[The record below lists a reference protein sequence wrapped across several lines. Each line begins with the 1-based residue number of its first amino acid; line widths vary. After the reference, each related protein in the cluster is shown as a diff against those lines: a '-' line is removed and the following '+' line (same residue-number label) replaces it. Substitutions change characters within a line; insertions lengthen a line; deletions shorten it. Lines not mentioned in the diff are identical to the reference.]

1 MIQYNNYKRFY
12 AEPGLF
18 TLSGTSYEGYVEVL
32 SGSPYISNTL
42 DVLTNKCNI
51 NTVTPRVPLQKET
64 TYRTDL
70 LCSDFFYDRY
80 ISDSSQLPISLEDIL
95 IQPND
100 FLNYGLIS
108 EKLDLLNTNT
118 TYTYSRC
125 LLPNNKLPNNL
136 ENVKFASINTDT
148 KTTLSIVSEFQDSVL
163 FSSSPTFVDLGSI
176 KGFTVVNNI
185 DDENKSVI
193 FAFSDT
199 KLISLSCD
207 DTNMSVIEVSPY
219 YVSNTIENILTFSN
233 IGGVVCVDTNLF
245 VTDTGNNNI
254 IKYDIS
260 GYINNDITLTNKRNL
275 IEIVGGKGQARD
287 NLLFNAPTV
296 LTTDGKHV
304 AVYDSGNFII
314 KVFDTDLNFVARVS
328 GVNLRTEQFITFE
341 YNTLTGLLYILT
353 QTTTG
358 IKIYIID
365 DHYNIVN
372 IYTSQLALNNL
383 EVIRNIAFSLSD
395 SNYFYICTN
404 FSIYK
409 LVVNRPEYIFG
420 RLASSRFYTNI
431 VTTDIVTPGST
442 TTNTTVTLSSTTTPN
457 LAIGSLWNYINVN
470 FNESSFIWNI
480 DNLEPYGSV
489 PPFDTFANGW
499 WNYNNTP
506 HQDNVKQ
513 YVDTNFVDADYYW
526 NVVTLET
533 TLGNTITVPIS
544 STTVTTGPAISST
557 ITTSTIYRDPFIGL
571 RIAPQSTNFDRVFF
585 VTGSRIYYFNEQH
598 SLNTVLK
605 EQNFQNFGNTITLSK
620 EEYIQ
625 PSSINKELYKVA
637 RDIIELK
644 NNIVGRFTG
653 VYDER
658 NIFTY
663 TDYNYNINLSEIYN
677 QSPNNYY
684 IHDNEKNILGVIN
697 RVITEIYTL
706 QEQLI
711 KLTAADFGDELAP
724 VFNYGSNQPSNV
736 LIIE

>member
-1 MIQYNNYKRFY
+1 MIQYNKYKRFY

-18 TLSGTSYEGYVEVL
+18 TLSGSSYEGYVEVL
-32 SGSPYISNTL
+32 SGSPYVSNTL
-42 DVLTNKCNI
+42 DILTNKCNI
-51 NTVTPRVPLQKET
+51 NTVTTRVPLQKAT

-148 KTTLSIVSEFQDSVL
+148 KTTFSIVSEFQDSIL
-163 FSSSPTFVDLGSI
+163 FSSSPTFVDIGSI
-176 KGFTVVNNI
+176 KGFTVINNI

-207 DTNMSVIEVSPY
+207 DTNISIIEISPY

-254 IKYDIS
+254 IKYDIG
-260 GYINNDITLTNKRNL
+260 GYINNDITLSNKRNL
-275 IEIVGGKGQARD
+275 TEIVGGKGQARD

-296 LTTDGKHV
+296 LATDGKHV

-314 KVFDTDLNFVARVS
+314 KVFDTDLNFIARIS

-365 DHYNIVN
+365 DHYNIAN
-372 IYTSQLALNNL
+372 IYTSQLVLDSL
-383 EVIRNIAFSLSD
+383 EVIKNITFSLSD

-409 LVVNRPEYIFG
+409 LLVNRPEYIFG

-431 VTTDIVTPGST
+431 VTTDIVTPGIT
-442 TTNTTVTLSSTTTPN
+442 TTLNFVV
-457 LAIGSLWNYINVN
+457 GSLWNYTNVN

-480 DNLEPYGSV
+480 DNIVPYDSV

-506 HQDNVKQ
+506 HQDNAKE
-513 YVDTNFVDADYYW
+513 YVDTNFADADYYW

-533 TLGNTITVPIS
+533 STTNTITAP
-544 STTVTTGPAISST
+544 TSST

-571 RIAPQSTNFDRVFF
+571 HITPQTTNFDRVFF

-605 EQNFQNFGNTITLSK
+605 EQNFENFGNKVTLSK

-625 PSSINKELYKVA
+625 SSSINKELYKVA

-644 NNIVGRFTG
+644 NNIIGRFTG

-677 QSPNNYY
+677 RTPDNYY

-711 KLTAADFGDELAP
+711 KLTAADFGDDLAP